1 MIVKRV
7 GVASV
12 AKIYG
17 AICAAIGLVIGFV
30 VALASL
36 VGAGMADSA
45 EGALLGPLFGAG
57 AVIIAPVFYGV
68 MGLIGG
74 ALGAILY
81 NVFAGMVGGVRLEV
95 EAAG

>member
-17 AICAAIGLVIGFV
+17 AITAAFGLLFGLLF
-30 VALASL
+30 ALASL
-36 VGAGMADSA
+36 IGAGFADSGPEAFIGPLCGVGA
-45 EGALLGPLFGAG
+45 
-57 AVIIAPVFYGV
+57 IIALPIMYGV

-74 ALGAILY
+74 AIGALLY
-81 NVFAGMVGGVRLEV
+81 NAFAALVGGVELDV
-95 EAAG
+95 EQR